1 MRQQQRAVR
10 RIAGPEEEG
19 LLSEVTA
26 ASLYLAP
33 LRASRNCK
41 ILEGEMRLF
50 VAESSELPRLLVT

>member
-26 ASLYLAP
+26 GPFIELHRAFTQFCTGGKVFSLL
-33 LRASRNCK
+33 
-41 ILEGEMRLF
+41 
-50 VAESSELPRLLVT
+50 